1 MAYCVL
7 NNSKHFHWHTKSEY
21 VEAPTYNRPF
31 SHPCHVHCV
40 SLWLEPTDIDQIY
53 KVLKQAGEISGG
65 ANKNTGGGAAGGP
78 GAVGG
83 DNTFLQAVLKLKNG
97 PKMGATGSSTLA
109 GAVTAA
115 MAQQSQQT
123 SSTTTTTTAQQQ
135 QLPDINV
142 INVPEY
148 PERISRRGG
157 GGGGPLKP
165 GGLQQPQQ
173 NKGLS
178 APLADISSSGPKT
191 KLSSSSHVSLLFLKC
206 VCYEAFS
213 CFPQEIN
220 YYTHTQTYTEL
231 C

>member
-65 ANKNTGGGAAGGP
+65 ANKNTGGVAAGG
-78 GAVGG
+78 GGGVGG

-123 SSTTTTTTAQQQ
+123 SSTTTTTATQQQ

-165 GGLQQPQQ
+165 GAGGGLQQPQQ

-191 KLSSSSHVSLLFLKC
+191 NSHPKVTCLYTFSSVC
-206 VCYEAFS
+206 VTKHFRV
-213 CFPQEIN
+213 F
-220 YYTHTQTYTEL
+220 HKR
-231 C
+231 